1 MAIKI
6 FEKYFMDH
14 QYVPKIFHDPYKNPP
29 APPSYILNVRS
40 LTSWY
45 KNCDE
50 IKIKE
55 LEKREK
61 EKELT
66 ENLLRLVIK
75 SSCPLQPFFFFFS
88 EEGTSSVSLF
98 FFCFLLLY
106 IN

>member
-55 LEKREK
+55 LEKCEK

-75 SSCPLQPFFFFFS
+75 SSCPLQPFFFLS

>member
-50 IKIKE
+50 INIKE

-66 ENLLRLVIK
+66 ENLSRLVIK
-75 SSCPLQPFFFFFS
+75 SSCPPFITFFFFF
-88 EEGTSSVSLF
+88 F
-98 FFCFLLLY
+98 
-106 IN
+106 